1 MVLRAAQERI
11 LTLEIGY
18 NKTSGF
24 TLIELLVT
32 LVVIGLMSSLVFL
45 NFSTLNSVESKAKSF
60 ERTFEFLT
68 EESIT
73 TGNLI
78 GWYADENIDSAYFI
92 SMDGLRINDSSID
105 MPQSGYKDFINF
117 EKVFRSFDG
126 NVYEI
131 NDDEVLK
138 LPLLVFYP
146 SGENSGGS
154 LDIKQQDYIQR
165 ININKNG
172 KTEVSKISY

>member
-1 MVLRAAQERI
+1 
-11 LTLEIGY
+11 
-18 NKTSGF
+18 
-24 TLIELLVT
+24 
-32 LVVIGLMSSLVFL
+32 
-45 NFSTLNSVESKAKSF
+45 
-60 ERTFEFLT
+60 
-68 EESIT
+68 
-73 TGNLI
+73 
-78 GWYADENIDSAYFI
+78 
-92 SMDGLRINDSSID
+92 MDGLRINDSSID